1 MKILKNKDYDLMCD
15 RIENLEKHIISNI
28 EKIKESKKAIEILT
42 FHNEEILNE
51 NRLLA
56 DRVEELIKESKRL
69 KTLLTKNNIK
79 YKKEKNN
86 MDINMLK
93 FIEIMKSYNRPQIGE
108 LSINEKAL
116 FEYEKFCFEL
126 IEQIKNQ
133 EEARDKAIEILNNP
147 WGFESGNKEKDEL
160 EYNKKREVINILKGC

>member
-1 MKILKNKDYDLMCD
+1 
-15 RIENLEKHIISNI
+15 
-28 EKIKESKKAIEILT
+28 
-42 FHNEEILNE
+42 
-51 NRLLA
+51 
-56 DRVEELIKESKRL
+56 
-69 KTLLTKNNIK
+69 
-79 YKKEKNN
+79 

-108 LSINEKAL
+108 LSINEKVL

-147 WGFESGNKEKDEL
+147 
-160 EYNKKREVINILKGC
+160 